1 MSEVGVYPSNEVNAF
16 ATGPAGNT
24 LIAFSSGLVNI
35 MSIEEIRGVVGH
47 ELSHLIHYDLKRILL
62 VQAAGR
68 HPGLVISN
76 DEQNKFSPL
85 ITILP
90 LTSQVDKIYPFQ
102 VFSEIKVQKF
112 DGKLGEIDME
122 MMEQIERAL
131 HLTLALKTLS
141 PE

>member
-1 MSEVGVYPSNEVNAF
+1 MSLRNQRLKDNVQRGEVYWVNLPLF
-16 ATGPAGNT
+16 DK
-24 LIAFSSGLVNI
+24 SEKENI
-35 MSIEEIRGVVGH
+35 R
-47 ELSHLIHYDLKRILL
+47 EL
-62 VQAAGR
+62 QGR

-102 VFSEIKVQKF
+102 VFSEIKGRSGVILVDQIRTIDKKRF

-122 MMEQIERAL
+122 MMEKIERAL
-131 HLTLALKTLS
+131 HLTLSLKN
-141 PE
+141 

>member
-1 MSEVGVYPSNEVNAF
+1 MLLRNQELKNNIQRGEVYWVNLPLFDKSEKE
-16 ATGPAGNT
+16 
-24 LIAFSSGLVNI
+24 NI
-35 MSIEEIRGVVGH
+35 R
-47 ELSHLIHYDLKRILL
+47 EL
-62 VQAAGR
+62 QGR

-102 VFSEIKVQKF
+102 VFSEIKGKSGVILVDQIRTIDKKRF

-122 MMEQIERAL
+122 MMEKIERAL
-131 HLTLALKTLS
+131 HLTLSLKN
-141 PE
+141 

>member
-1 MSEVGVYPSNEVNAF
+1 MSLRNQGLKNNIQRGEVYWVNLPLF
-16 ATGPAGNT
+16 DK
-24 LIAFSSGLVNI
+24 SEKENI
-35 MSIEEIRGVVGH
+35 R
-47 ELSHLIHYDLKRILL
+47 EL
-62 VQAAGR
+62 QGR

-102 VFSEIKVQKF
+102 VFSEIKGKTGVILVDQIRTIDRKRF
-112 DGKLGEIDME
+112 DGKLGKVDIE

-131 HLTLALKTLS
+131 HLTLALKN
-141 PE
+141 

>member
-1 MSEVGVYPSNEVNAF
+1 MSLRNQGLKNNIQRGEVYWVNLPLF
-16 ATGPAGNT
+16 DK
-24 LIAFSSGLVNI
+24 SEKENI
-35 MSIEEIRGVVGH
+35 R
-47 ELSHLIHYDLKRILL
+47 EL
-62 VQAAGR
+62 QGR

-102 VFSEIKVQKF
+102 VFSEIKGRSGVILVDQIRTIDKKRF
-112 DGKLGEIDME
+112 DSKLGEVDME

-131 HLTLALKTLS
+131 HLTLALKN
-141 PE
+141 